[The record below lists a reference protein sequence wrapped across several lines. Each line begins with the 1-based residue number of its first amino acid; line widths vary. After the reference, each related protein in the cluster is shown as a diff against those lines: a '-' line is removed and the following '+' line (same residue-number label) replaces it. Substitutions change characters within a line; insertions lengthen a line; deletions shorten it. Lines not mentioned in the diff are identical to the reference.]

1 MISKDRFLPFWVL
14 GLFLLMTGC
23 RHTEMQ
29 DNPDWP
35 NPGPVDV
42 ASLPPIQNVIN
53 HGTADPDQ
61 ILSQTDSLRAEARLN
76 SVTNNQGRESLRTQA
91 NPIYL
96 GTIRDNTKAGSI
108 LVEEGEKLSESGNS
122 PPPISTQ
129 GDQLRQM
136 GTPDADAPNQTDD
149 RAVALASSTATA
161 ENSSLPDPSNLSVA
175 ENAVIKSNQFPVSDA
190 QTPPALSTEPQQQPV
205 HSNILTEPNGSSGEP
220 QIASASSSKATE
232 VLGLGFDGLPPTAVS
247 AGRVVAHVGREIIT
261 VYDLNVAIQDWIKA
275 NVPQGQIIPEKDRL
289 LVARMVL
296 SQMMDRMLITQEANR
311 MMKSEKQKEALFS
324 QIDRVWEENRLPEL
338 RTMNK
343 VDTNYELDQVMK
355 KQGKSLEK
363 VKQEF
368 VNDALAHEFMGM
380 KLGGKTFVSLVEM
393 RKYYNENLKE
403 FDRPAQYTWR
413 EIRIA
418 IKPGKQTEAEA
429 EAKTILN
436 ELKQHS
442 DFATL
447 AKRKSQGPTAD
458 QGGLWE
464 TSPGGFIVAQIN
476 ETLDKLTP
484 GQMAGP
490 IQSDTAI
497 HFLKME
503 SKREAGPARFDEIQG
518 VIQEKIRN
526 EKLAKASTEY
536 ILELRKQTVIDTIFD
551 QVDLKVGSAQP
562 SQDSS
567 VRQVNGSKPVAATP
581 QSNPLNS
588 PAGGHS
594 DVLSQNPQSGLQ
606 TIHRNEKQFSE
617 PPPALAPAGPL
628 PPRGVMSGPSQP
640 SPL

>member
-1 MISKDRFLPFWVL
+1 MISKDRFLPIWLL
-14 GLFLLMTGC
+14 GLYLLMAGC
-23 RHTEMQ
+23 RHTDMQ

-76 SVTNNQGRESLRTQA
+76 SVENNQSRESLRTQA

-96 GTIRDNTKAGSI
+96 GTIRDNTKAGSA

-122 PPPISTQ
+122 PPLIPTQ
-129 GDQLRQM
+129 GDPVQQT
-136 GTPDADAPNQTDD
+136 GTPEVGLPNQTGDQ
-149 RAVALASSTATA
+149 AVALAASTTTTVESSFP
-161 ENSSLPDPSNLSVA
+161 SPSNLPVV
-175 ENAVIKSNQFPVSDA
+175 ENAPVTSNQITRSDSPS
-190 QTPPALSTEPQQQPV
+190 QTLLPTDRQQQSV
-205 HSNILTEPNGSSGEP
+205 NSNILTEPNGSSGAP
-220 QIASASSSKATE
+220 QIASASSSKATD

-275 NVPQGQIIPEKDRL
+275 NVPQGQIIPDKDRL

-324 QIDRVWEENRLPEL
+324 QIDRVWEDNRLPEL

-418 IKPGKQTEAEA
+418 IKPGKLDEAEA

-490 IQSDTAI
+490 IKSDNAI

-503 SKREAGPARFDEIQG
+503 SKREAGPARFDEVQG
-518 VIQEKIRN
+518 VIQERIRN

-536 ILELRKQTVIDTIFD
+536 ILELRKQT
-551 QVDLKVGSAQP
+551 
-562 SQDSS
+562 
-567 VRQVNGSKPVAATP
+567 
-581 QSNPLNS
+581 
-588 PAGGHS
+588 
-594 DVLSQNPQSGLQ
+594 
-606 TIHRNEKQFSE
+606 
-617 PPPALAPAGPL
+617 
-628 PPRGVMSGPSQP
+628 
-640 SPL
+640 